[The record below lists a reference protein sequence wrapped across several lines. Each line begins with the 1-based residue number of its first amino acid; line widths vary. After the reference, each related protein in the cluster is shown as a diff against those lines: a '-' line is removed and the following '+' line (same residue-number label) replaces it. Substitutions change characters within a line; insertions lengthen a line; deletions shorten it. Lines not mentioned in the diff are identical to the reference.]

1 MTLSIGTTNPD
12 PTLSLYHLLDPE
24 VLANPYPLY
33 HRLQTEDPVH
43 WDPYLQAWAVTRYSD
58 VLSIL
63 HKFSADCAPKPE
75 VMAATAMSK
84 MGPIAN
90 VLTNQ
95 FLFMDPP
102 RHTRLRALV
111 SHAFSP
117 QRVEALRSHIRDI
130 VNTLLDAVQD
140 KGRLDVMADLAN
152 LLPTIVSAEFLG
164 LPASDSKQ
172 LKAWS
177 TDFAEILG
185 NFQHNTDR
193 TSHMLQSLEG
203 VETYFRAAIREQ
215 QKRDS
220 DGLVKVLAT
229 AQVDGVRLTEEEVI
243 ANSILLMVGAQ
254 ETTPNLIGCGTLSLL
269 RNPDQLEQLRSD
281 FSLIPSAVE
290 ELLRYESP
298 SQHTTRLA
306 TEDTELGGKRIRKRQ
321 AMIVVMGAANR
332 DPQRFPDPDR
342 LDITRRDNKHLAFG
356 AGNHFCFGAP
366 LARIE
371 GQIAIETV
379 LRRFPNLALE
389 PDPVVWRYNV
399 GLRGLEAL
407 PVRF

>member
-1 MTLSIGTTNPD
+1 VTLSAGTTIPD

-43 WDPYLQAWAVTRYSD
+43 WDPFLHSWVVTRYSD

-63 HKFSADCAPKPE
+63 HRFSADCAPKPE
-75 VMAATAMSK
+75 VMAAAAMSE
-84 MGPIAN
+84 MSPIAK
-90 VLTNQ
+90 VLMNQ

-102 RHTRLRALV
+102 RHTQLRGLV
-111 SHAFSP
+111 AHTFSP
-117 QRVEALRSHIRDI
+117 HRVENLRSHIRDI
-130 VNTLLDAVQD
+130 VDNLLDAVESR
-140 KGRLDVMADLAN
+140 GRMEVMADLAN
-152 LLPTIVSAEFLG
+152 PLPTIVSAEFLG
-164 LPASDSKQ
+164 LPVSDHDQ

-177 TDFAEILG
+177 TDFAEIIG

-193 TSHMLQSLEG
+193 VSRMLRSLGE
-203 VETYFRAAIREQ
+203 VESYLRVAIREQ
-215 QKRDS
+215 QRQDS
-220 DGLVKVLAT
+220 DGLVNVLAT
-229 AQVDGVRLTEEEVI
+229 AEVEGVRLTEEEVI

-254 ETTPNLIGCGTLSLL
+254 ETTPNLIGCGIMSLL
-269 RNPDQLEQLRSD
+269 RNPDQLERLRSD
-281 FSLIPSAVE
+281 FSLISPAVE

-306 TEDTELGGKRIRKRQ
+306 TEDTELGGNEIRKRQ

-332 DPQRFPDPDR
+332 DPERFPEPDR
-342 LDITRRDNKHLAFG
+342 LDITRDNNKHLAFG
-356 AGNHFCFGAP
+356 AASHYCFGAP

-371 GQIAIETV
+371 GQIAIEAV

-389 PDPVVWRYNV
+389 PEPLAWRYNV

>member
-1 MTLSIGTTNPD
+1 VTLSAGTTIPD

-43 WDPYLQAWAVTRYSD
+43 WDPFLHSWVVTRYSD

-63 HKFSADCAPKPE
+63 HMFSADCAPKPE
-75 VMAATAMSK
+75 VMAAAGMSE
-84 MGPIAN
+84 MSPIAK
-90 VLTNQ
+90 VLMNQ

-102 RHTRLRALV
+102 RHTQLRGLV
-111 SHAFSP
+111 AHTFSP
-117 QRVEALRSHIRDI
+117 HRVENLRSHIRDL
-130 VNTLLDAVQD
+130 VNNLLDAVESQ
-140 KGRLDVMADLAN
+140 GRMEVMANLAN
-152 LLPTIVSAEFLG
+152 PLPTIVSAEFLG
-164 LPASDSKQ
+164 LPVSDHEQ

-193 TSHMLQSLEG
+193 ASRMLRSLGE
-203 VETYFRAAIREQ
+203 VESYLRAAIREQ
-215 QKRDS
+215 QRQDS
-220 DGLVKVLAT
+220 DGLVNVLAT
-229 AQVDGVRLTEEEVI
+229 AEVDGVRLTEEEVI

-254 ETTPNLIGCGTLSLL
+254 ETTPNLIGCGIMSLL
-269 RNPDQLEQLRSD
+269 RNPGQLERLRSD
-281 FSLIPSAVE
+281 FSLISPAVE

-298 SQHTTRLA
+298 SQHTTRLS
-306 TEDTELGGKRIRKRQ
+306 TEDTELGGKEIRKRQ

-332 DPQRFPDPDR
+332 DPERFPEPDR
-342 LDITRRDNKHLAFG
+342 LDITRDDNKHLAFG
-356 AGNHFCFGAP
+356 AASHYCFGAP

-389 PDPVVWRYNV
+389 PEPLAWRYNA